1 MEHKPGEDE
10 PLFLDDILGVQLSPD
25 ARYASVEEAIAAM
38 QGRNPEQRKLID
50 PAEEAQYIRDISLGV
65 LSRLTTMDVA
75 DADILAVTLQA
86 LDRDEQPTTS
96 LLDVASVFEQ
106 RLTRMSRS
114 QSQTRRLAL
123 KRLASLAR
131 ATFPITMAH
140 AVRGLVPGDSTQGLA
155 MVASAREA
163 IDVEAEN
170 LSATTNSAL
179 DTMVTELESIVQPPE
194 PPSAG

>member
-1 MEHKPGEDE
+1 MEHKPGGDE
-10 PLFLDDILGVQLSPD
+10 SLFLDDILGVQLSPD
-25 ARYASVEEAIAAM
+25 ARHASVEEAVAAM
-38 QGRNPEQRKLID
+38 QARNPEQRKLID
-50 PAEEAQYIRDISLGV
+50 PTEEAQYIRDISLGV
-65 LSRLTTMDVA
+65 LNRLVSMDVA

-86 LDRDEQPTTS
+86 LDTDEQPSTS

-106 RLTRMSRS
+106 RLTRMSRT

-140 AVRGLVPGDSTQGLA
+140 AVRGMVPGDSTEGVA
-155 MVASAREA
+155 MIGSARTA
-163 IDVEAEN
+163 IGVEAEN

-179 DTMVTELESIVQPPE
+179 DTMVTELESTIQPP
-194 PPSAG
+194 PQQ